1 MFPGRKKRIMTF
13 FNARFGK
20 DPTDSAEALRCRDRL
35 PQVRILDETLSG
47 TAEENPYS
55 IDEITWTDLEMD
67 EVFLRINQTGS
78 YIGEQV
84 LYQTLHNGSETF
96 FRENRDWMKTLSEN
110 RDLLQDLV
118 LRFYPIGKRQESYYL
133 PKFFADAGLMR
144 PEHSWVFRVLQLI
157 LAASALSAFIFRST
171 PFYVALVL
179 SVIINFIVYLMMKT
193 KRFRSP
199 KAVMSGILLFC
210 CGNCGKRSESSSI
223 QREPG

>member
-96 FRENRDWMKTLSEN
+96 FRENRDWMKALSEN
-110 RDLLQDLV
+110 R
-118 LRFYPIGKRQESYYL
+118 E
-133 PKFFADAGLMR
+133 
-144 PEHSWVFRVLQLI
+144 
-157 LAASALSAFIFRST
+157 
-171 PFYVALVL
+171 
-179 SVIINFIVYLMMKT
+179 
-193 KRFRSP
+193 
-199 KAVMSGILLFC
+199 
-210 CGNCGKRSESSSI
+210 
-223 QREPG
+223 